1 MTSLPLPPMRKPDIR
16 QRIIEAVLDTA
27 AAAGVDDVHLIAALA
42 LHRRMTEQELRHAVG
57 DRVYDAF
64 APSGT
69 IYNHDAEDLGRNGSY
84 WNNASWRRSPNQ
96 QKSRR
101 KRLDCICEYKS
112 GFNGW
117 RLKSTATG
125 LSGYT
130 ALRHH
135 HNPQTMVESKSFMDQ
150 ENSELH
156 KSNWRQGK
164 VLKES
169 GIQIFQ
175 IETKNNN
182 TFGYDGPLAML
193 QKREWE
199 WTFKDH
205 IISGHAAGLKRMSPA
220 SKRKSFQGWYS
231 PYEITSV
238 QAGEV
243 EAVHKVTTENVYK
256 QHLVQVEGQTDILTM
271 GLPYI
276 CPYNVN
282 SVMNPILVACLG
294 LGYFFNMYK
303 GKPLVRKGGV
313 VIMTHPTPWEFHPV
327 HQFLA
332 ILILLRGFLAKLQTP
347 L

>member
-1 MTSLPLPPMRKPDIR
+1 MD
-16 QRIIEAVLDTA
+16 
-27 AAAGVDDVHLIAALA
+27 G
-42 LHRRMTEQELRHAVG
+42 
-57 DRVYDAF
+57 
-64 APSGT
+64 
-69 IYNHDAEDLGRNGSY
+69 
-84 WNNASWRRSPNQ
+84 
-96 QKSRR
+96 
-101 KRLDCICEYKS
+101 
-112 GFNGW
+112 GW
-117 RLKSTATG
+117 KSTATG

-164 VLKES
+164 VLRDS
-169 GIQIFQ
+169 GIKVFQ
-175 IETKNNN
+175 IETTVNNN

-199 WTFKDH
+199 WNFKDRALYL
-205 IISGHAAGLKRMSPA
+205 GMQAGLNRMSTT
-220 SKRKSFQGWYS
+220 SRRKAFQGWQS

-243 EAVHKVTTENVYK
+243 EAVHKATTENVYK
-256 QHLVQVEGQTDILTM
+256 QHLVEVEGQSDILTM

-294 LGYFFNMYK
+294 LGYFFNMND
-303 GKPLVRKGGV
+303 RWN
-313 VIMTHPTPWEFHPV
+313 M
-327 HQFLA
+327 
-332 ILILLRGFLAKLQTP
+332 ILSSYLNCF
-347 L
+347 